1 MLREKSKLK
10 PDVTKLI
17 EEERG
22 LSGLNKIVQDGISV
36 VQKFLI
42 ETKAKNETLKELE
55 LLRKEKIEQ
64 IEKIYDKT
72 NSYLVMKRLIDIA
85 SEINDK
91 YHIAV
96 EEVENV
102 YGSNMELSKKL
113 EAFEEVKSIT
123 NSYYKI
129 ILEETEKYKITTS

>member
-10 PDVTKLI
+10 PSVTKLI
-17 EEERG
+17 EEEKG
-22 LSGLNKIVQDGISV
+22 LSGLNKIFHEGVSTV
-36 VQKFLI
+36 KKFLI
-42 ETKAKNETLKELE
+42 ETNSKNETLKELE
-55 LLRKEKIEQ
+55 IMRKEHIEK

-96 EEVENV
+96 DEIENV
-102 YGSNMELSKKL
+102 YSSNMELSKKL
-113 EAFEEVKSIT
+113 ESFEEIKSIT

-129 ILEETEKYKITTS
+129 IIEETEKYKITSS